1 MKKILLKVLWLLS
14 LSLLLSMAGTALAWA
29 EEVYTVT
36 EAELTQLGTN
46 LAKLDSI
53 NKQQR
58 KELTEQKMLL
68 SQAQFDLEELQN
80 ALSESRQELKL
91 AQNSLQNAN
100 QSLEQYAREEKS
112 KRLLIKRQRN
122 FYYCLAVAL
131 GAGLIYKPKH
141 L

>member
-36 EAELTQLGTN
+36 EAELTQLETN

-131 GAGLIYKPKH
+131 GTGLIYKTKH
-141 L
+141 

>member
-1 MKKILLKVLWLLS
+1 M
-14 LSLLLSMAGTALAWA
+14 
-29 EEVYTVT
+29 T
-36 EAELTQLGTN
+36 EAELTQLETN

-131 GAGLIYKPKH
+131 GAGLIYKPKR